1 MASLD
6 VESLFTNIPLEETIK
21 SCVNDLFSNNV
32 YSGKLSRKDLY
43 DLLKVAT
50 TESSFIFDNKPYK
63 LIDGK
68 GSPLSPTQG
77 NAFLCHYEKIWLNEC
92 PSQIKP
98 VDYRRYVDNT
108 FVLFKSKE
116 HLKLFVSYIN
126 SKHKNIKFTFETEG
140 SNNVLFLDVK
150 ITRKWKRF
158 VTLIFRKATFGGDF
172 TNYDSFIFDTYKISS
187 VHRFFKFCSGMENF
201 HIKVESMR
209 SIFKC
214 NNDPVNII
222 DQYIKK
228 FLNKLYIPKQI
239 VPTIPKKELL
249 VVLPYLGRFSLS
261 LRKRLYK
268 SVSKCLPQCNIR
280 LFFSP
285 KVDLVVF

>member
-6 VESLFTNIPLEETIK
+6 IESLFTNIPLEETTK
-21 SCVNDLFSNNV
+21 NCVNDLFSSNV
-32 YSGKLSRKDLY
+32 YSGKLSRKDLS

-68 GSPLSPTQG
+68 GSPLGPTKD
-77 NAFLCHYEKIWLNEC
+77 NAFLCHYEKIWLNKC

-140 SNNVLFLDVK
+140 SNNVSFLDVN
-150 ITRKWKRF
+150 ITRK
-158 VTLIFRKATFGGDF
+158 
-172 TNYDSFIFDTYKISS
+172 
-187 VHRFFKFCSGMENF
+187 
-201 HIKVESMR
+201 
-209 SIFKC
+209 
-214 NNDPVNII
+214 
-222 DQYIKK
+222 
-228 FLNKLYIPKQI
+228 
-239 VPTIPKKELL
+239 
-249 VVLPYLGRFSLS
+249 
-261 LRKRLYK
+261 
-268 SVSKCLPQCNIR
+268 
-280 LFFSP
+280 
-285 KVDLVVF
+285 